1 VPPTPDSEEAQPLR
15 TIVVANIK
23 LAELAEL
30 AELGKLTGATCA
42 VGFIGG

>member
-23 LAELAEL
+23 LAEL
-30 AELGKLTGATCA
+30 GKLTGATCA